1 MSDKILIVDG
11 YSILN
16 RAYYGVPFL
25 SNKEGFPTNG
35 IYGFYGILLRL
46 LDDRQPTHL
55 AVAFDVHEPT
65 FRHLRYEQ
73 YKGTRKP
80 MPDDLKR
87 QVPMLKQ
94 LLEDSGI
101 PILTLPGYEADDLIG
116 TAALKAQESGMEVLM
131 LSGDRDLFQLV
142 SPNCTLCI
150 PRTRNKVTVTEYYR
164 EEEFTAEY
172 GVTPEEFIAVKA
184 LMGDSSDNIPGV
196 PHVGE
201 KTALDLIRTYH
212 GLDELYA
219 RLNDLKSARIRTL
232 LAENEAQARLSYD
245 LAKIERHAPL
255 DFDPETARFSTLY
268 TAKAYGDF
276 FAMLLRLKREGA
288 KIGCATLWGVT
299 DRYTWLRFFRKQ
311 ESYPLLFSGELKT
324 KPAFDAVMDAAKA
337 GEAAAARW

>member
-94 LLEDSGI
+94 LLES
-101 PILTLPGYEADDLIG
+101 
-116 TAALKAQESGMEVLM
+116 
-131 LSGDRDLFQLV
+131 
-142 SPNCTLCI
+142 
-150 PRTRNKVTVTEYYR
+150 
-164 EEEFTAEY
+164 
-172 GVTPEEFIAVKA
+172 
-184 LMGDSSDNIPGV
+184 
-196 PHVGE
+196 
-201 KTALDLIRTYH
+201 
-212 GLDELYA
+212 
-219 RLNDLKSARIRTL
+219 
-232 LAENEAQARLSYD
+232 
-245 LAKIERHAPL
+245 
-255 DFDPETARFSTLY
+255 
-268 TAKAYGDF
+268 
-276 FAMLLRLKREGA
+276 
-288 KIGCATLWGVT
+288 
-299 DRYTWLRFFRKQ
+299 
-311 ESYPLLFSGELKT
+311 
-324 KPAFDAVMDAAKA
+324 
-337 GEAAAARW
+337 